1 MLVLF
6 FSQFWKILQ
15 VFNLFKLQFMQFL
28 STGLNNTWGKFEIF
42 SYSLYRLKL
51 FMDLLLIALSGIA
64 AS

>member
-1 MLVLF
+1 
-6 FSQFWKILQ
+6 
-15 VFNLFKLQFMQFL
+15 MQFL

-51 FMDLLLIALSGIA
+51 FMDLLLIALLGIA